1 MRQTGVTLVIE
12 HCLMAGAAARYEAW
26 LGEIVPA
33 ARRFAGHQGIDIL
46 RPGAGST
53 RYTLVLRFD
62 RIEHLRAWLESAE
75 RAALVA
81 RIEPWLAAEEKLQA
95 ASGLEF
101 LFAAPAT
108 TPPPRHKQFLLT
120 LSAIYPLSTV
130 VPAALMPVLKMSPW
144 LGAGW
149 SSNLIVSG
157 IIVYLMVY
165 VVMPRYTR
173 LVAHW
178 LNS

>member
-1 MRQTGVTLVIE
+1 MRQTPVTLVIE
-12 HCLMAGAAARYEAW
+12 HCLVAGAAARYEAW
-26 LGEIVPA
+26 LDEIVPA
-33 ARRFAGHQGIDIL
+33 ARRYAGHQGIDIL
-46 RPGAGST
+46 RPAGGST

-62 RIEHLRAWLESAE
+62 RVDHLRAWLESAE
-75 RAALVA
+75 RAALIA

-101 LFAAPAT
+101 LFAAPTIAA
-108 TPPPRHKQFLLT
+108 PPRHKQFLLT
-120 LSAIYPLSTV
+120 LSAIYPLTTI
-130 VPAALMPVLKMSPW
+130 VPAVLTPLLKATPW

-157 IIVYLMVY
+157 MIVYLMVY
-165 VVMPRYTR
+165 VVMPRYSR

-178 LNS
+178 LNA